1 LANERAGASNSA
13 AAGHTDVVAM
23 FCRLFG
29 STVPFTP
36 EQLSALYE
44 DHGQFVS
51 AWNRAIKK
59 LVKDGFILEADEHEL
74 TQSAVHSQI
83 GR

>member
-1 LANERAGASNSA
+1 
-13 AAGHTDVVAM
+13 
-23 FCRLFG
+23 
-29 STVPFTP
+29 VPFTP

-44 DHGQFVS
+44 DHGLFVS